1 MGTFFLYLLQIYT
14 YIKKREP
21 VKQPSQHLLLAD
33 KAKIYGI
40 IIELMIVWKVLV
52 RLSIMF
58 ILNECP

>member
-1 MGTFFLYLLQIYT
+1 MGTFFVSVANLYIYQ
-14 YIKKREP
+14 KREP
-21 VKQPSQHLLLAD
+21 VEQPSQHLLLAD

-58 ILNECP
+58 KLNECP